1 MGIGFFSIDLS
12 AEKRSNKDKALIALL
27 GSNSIRDAAKACGLS
42 EVTIYRYLN
51 DQDFRREYRE
61 ARRQSVEN
69 AIGQMQRLT
78 ADAADTLER
87 NLHCENPAVEVRTA
101 QIIMENAIKG
111 TELIDILDRLETLE
125 NDNTK

>member
-1 MGIGFFSIDLS
+1 MP
-12 AEKRSNKDKALIALL
+12 KQSNKDKALIALL
-27 GSNSIRDAAKACGLS
+27 GSNSIRDAAKICGLS
-42 EVTIYRYLN
+42 EVTMYRYLN
-51 DQDFRREYRE
+51 DQDFRWEHRE

-78 ADAADTLER
+78 ADAVDTLER